1 MYTFHITLKEV
12 QFFIVFN
19 LFDLLLPCSY
29 AIYKIYVQITIPYEA
44 KSKEERERYIQLNRV
59 SKSNLERK
67 ECLLQ

>member
-44 KSKEERERYIQLNRV
+44 KSKEERERYI
-59 SKSNLERK
+59 
-67 ECLLQ
+67 